1 MSMPGVMNLVF
12 NARDAMPSGWTI
24 SVLAQNRALKATSQ
38 DLAPG
43 EYVVVTVK
51 DTGSGIPS
59 DILAKA
65 KVIEPFFTT
74 KPVGKGN
81 GARAQHAAVKPK
93 EPRTAGRTSHRRIAR
108 A

>member
-1 MSMPGVMNLVF
+1 LIRFDWQIDETVRPVMSMPGVMNLGF

-51 DTGSGIPS
+51 ETGSGIPS

-65 KVIEPFFTT
+65 KVTEPFFTT
-74 KPVGKGN
+74 KPVGKGT
-81 GARAQHAAVKPK
+81 GLGLSTPL
-93 EPRTAGRTSHRRIAR
+93 
-108 A
+108 

>member
-24 SVLAQNRALKATSQ
+24 SVLSQNRALKATSQ

-59 DILAKA
+59 DILAK
-65 KVIEPFFTT
+65 VIEPFFTT
-74 KPVGKGN
+74 KPVGKGT
-81 GARAQHAAVKPK
+81 GLGLSTPL
-93 EPRTAGRTSHRRIAR
+93 
-108 A
+108 

>member
-43 EYVVVTVK
+43 EYVVVTVN
-51 DTGSGIPS
+51 PS
-59 DILAKA
+59 DILA

-74 KPVGKGN
+74 KPVGKGT
-81 GARAQHAAVKPK
+81 GLGLSTPL
-93 EPRTAGRTSHRRIAR
+93 
-108 A
+108 

>member
-24 SVLAQNRALKATSQ
+24 SVLSQNRALKATSQ

-51 DTGSGIPS
+51 PS
-59 DILAKA
+59 YILA

-74 KPVGKGN
+74 KAVGKGT
-81 GARAQHAAVKPK
+81 GLGLSTPL
-93 EPRTAGRTSHRRIAR
+93 
-108 A
+108 